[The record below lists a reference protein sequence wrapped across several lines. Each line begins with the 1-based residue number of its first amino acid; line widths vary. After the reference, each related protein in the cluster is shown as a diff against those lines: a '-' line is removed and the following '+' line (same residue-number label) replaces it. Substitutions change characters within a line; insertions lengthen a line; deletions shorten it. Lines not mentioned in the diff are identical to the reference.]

1 MITLIGFMIG
11 SYILVR
17 MTEIIV
23 NKDAHGAVVIA
34 ALITFAVVSL
44 CLIVLLFDGYK
55 AIADNIDIPSMPHNL
70 EIPHS
75 K

>member
-1 MITLIGFMIG
+1 MVSLIGFMIG
-11 SYILVR
+11 AYILVR
-17 MTEIIV
+17 MIEIIV